1 MAQGIIKSYDPNTG
15 IGIVLDEE
23 TREDLVLDSQSLNE
37 SIFITLRQGQR
48 INYTKI
54 ESDDQVKITKIKIGQ
69 DKY

>member
-15 IGIVLDEE
+15 VGIVLDEE
-23 TREDLVLDSQSLNE
+23 TRQDLVLNSDSLDD

-48 INYTKI
+48 VNYTKI
-54 ESDDQVKITKIKIGQ
+54 ESEGEVRITKIKIGQ

>member
-15 IGIVLDEE
+15 VGIVLDEE
-23 TREDLVLDSQSLNE
+23 TREDLVLNSDSLNG

-54 ESDDQVKITKIKIGQ
+54 ESEGEVKIIKIKIGQ

>member
-1 MAQGIIKSYDPNTG
+1 MAQGVIKSYDPNTG

-23 TREDLVLDSQSLNE
+23 TRKDLVLNPESLKE

-48 INYTKI
+48 INYVKT
-54 ESDDQVKITKIKIGQ
+54 ESDGQVKITKIKIGQ

>member
-23 TREDLVLDSQSLNE
+23 TREDLVLDAQSLNE

>member
-15 IGIVLDEE
+15 VGIVLDEE
-23 TREDLVLDSQSLNE
+23 TRQDLVLNSESLND

-48 INYTKI
+48 VNYTKI
-54 ESDDQVKITKIKIGQ
+54 ESEGEVKISKIKIGQ

>member
-15 IGIVLDEE
+15 VGIVLDEE
-23 TREDLVLDSQSLNE
+23 TREDLVLNSDSLNG

-48 INYTKI
+48 VNYTKI
-54 ESDDQVKITKIKIGQ
+54 ESEGEVKITKIKIGQ

>member
-15 IGIVLDEE
+15 VGIVLDEE
-23 TREDLVLDSQSLNE
+23 TREDLVLNSDSLNG

-48 INYTKI
+48 VNYTKI
-54 ESDDQVKITKIKIGQ
+54 ESEGEVKIIKIKIGQ

>member
-15 IGIVLDEE
+15 LGIVLDEE
-23 TREDLVLDSQSLNE
+23 TREDLVLDSESLKE

-54 ESDDQVKITKIKIGQ
+54 ESGGEIKITKVKIGQ

>member
-15 IGIVLDEE
+15 LGIVLDEE
-23 TREDLVLDSQSLNE
+23 TREDLVLDSESLKE

-54 ESDDQVKITKIKIGQ
+54 ESGEEIKITKVKIGQ

>member
-23 TREDLVLDSQSLNE
+23 TRKDLVLNPESLKE

-48 INYTKI
+48 INYVKT
-54 ESDDQVKITKIKIGQ
+54 ESDGQVEITKIKIGQ

>member
-23 TREDLVLDSQSLNE
+23 SREDLVLDSNSLKD

-54 ESDDQVKITKIKIGQ
+54 ESGDETKIIKIKIGQ

>member
-15 IGIVLDEE
+15 VGIVLDEE
-23 TREDLVLDSQSLNE
+23 TRQDLVLNSDSLNG

-48 INYTKI
+48 VNYTKI
-54 ESDDQVKITKIKIGQ
+54 ESEGEVKITKIKIGQ